1 MKPII
6 NPWMFYLVDCLDGLK
21 MVCIIAVPVLV
32 IVIAVLSYIIE
43 DLGLDIDDFG
53 LNKENELK
61 SAIRTRKI
69 VIFFSI
75 LLLIVIPFIPSK
87 ETCYKMMVSS
97 QITDNN
103 IQKAE
108 DVIKDSVDYIFEKI
122 NER

>member
-6 NPWMFYLVDCLDGLK
+6 NPWLFYLVDCLDGLK

-43 DLGLDIDDFG
+43 DFGLDIDDLG

-69 VIFFSI
+69 VIIFSI

-108 DVIKDSVDYIFEKI
+108 DVIKNSVDYIFEKI

>member
-6 NPWMFYLVDCLDGLK
+6 NPWFIYLAGACDKIREIVGFLFWVGLIP
-21 MVCIIAVPVLV
+21 CICISV
-32 IVIAVLSYIIE
+32 IYFLSY
-43 DLGLDIDDFG
+43 LDD
-53 LNKENELK
+53 ELV
-61 SAIRTRKI
+61 SLRTVYSLAILKKFVT
-69 VIFFSI
+69 VTVVASI
-75 LLLIVIPFIPSK
+75 LYGVIPTSN
-87 ETCYKMMVSS
+87 TCYQMMIAS

>member
-1 MKPII
+1 MKAII
-6 NPWMFYLVDCLDGLK
+6 NPWLFYLVDCLDGLK
-21 MVCIIAVPVLV
+21 TLCILAVPLLV
-32 IVIAVLSYIIE
+32 FVIGYITLTID
-43 DLGLDIDDFG
+43 DLGRG
-53 LNKENELK
+53 KEKELK
-61 SAIRTRKI
+61 SARRTRKI
-69 VIFFSI
+69 VIFLSI
-75 LLLIVIPFIPSK
+75 LILVVIPFIPSK

>member
-1 MKPII
+1 M
-6 NPWMFYLVDCLDGLK
+6 L
-21 MVCIIAVPVLV
+21 CIIAVPVLV

-43 DLGLDIDDFG
+43 DLGLDIDDLG

-75 LLLIVIPFIPSK
+75 LILIVIPFIPSK
-87 ETCYKMMVSS
+87 ETCYKMMVAS

-108 DVIKDSVDYIFEKI
+108 DTIKNSVDYIFEKI

>member
-21 MVCIIAVPVLV
+21 MVCIISVPVLV
-32 IVIAVLSYIIE
+32 IVIGFLTAT
-43 DLGLDIDDFG
+43 IDDFG
-53 LNKENELK
+53 RGKEKELK

-75 LLLIVIPFIPSK
+75 LILIVIPFIPSK

-97 QITDNN
+97 QITDTN

-108 DVIKDSVDYIFEKI
+108 DVIKNSVDYIFEKI

>member
-6 NPWMFYLVDCLDGLK
+6 NPWLFYLVDLLDGLK
-21 MVCIIAVPVLV
+21 SLCILTVPVLV

-43 DLGLDIDDFG
+43 DLGLDIDDLG

-69 VIFFSI
+69 VIIFSI
-75 LLLIVIPFIPSK
+75 LLLIVIPFIPNK

-103 IQKAE
+103 IQSAE
-108 DVIKDSVDYIFEKI
+108 DIIKNSVDYIFEKI

>member
-6 NPWMFYLVDCLDGLK
+6 NPWMFYLVDCLEGLK
-21 MVCIIAVPVLV
+21 MVCIISVPVLV
-32 IVIAVLSYIIE
+32 VVIGFLTATID
-43 DLGLDIDDFG
+43 DLGRG
-53 LNKENELK
+53 EEKELK

-69 VIFFSI
+69 VILFSI

-87 ETCYKMMVSS
+87 ETCYKMMVAS

-108 DVIKDSVDYIFEKI
+108 DVIKNSVDYIFEKI

>member
-6 NPWMFYLVDCLDGLK
+6 NPWMFYLVDCLYGLK
-21 MVCIIAVPVLV
+21 MLCILAVPLLV
-32 IVIAVLSYIIE
+32 FVILHITFT
-43 DLGLDIDDFG
+43 IDDLG
-53 LNKENELK
+53 LNKEKELK

-75 LLLIVIPFIPSK
+75 LILIVIPFIPSK

-108 DVIKDSVDYIFEKI
+108 DTIKNSVDYIFEKI